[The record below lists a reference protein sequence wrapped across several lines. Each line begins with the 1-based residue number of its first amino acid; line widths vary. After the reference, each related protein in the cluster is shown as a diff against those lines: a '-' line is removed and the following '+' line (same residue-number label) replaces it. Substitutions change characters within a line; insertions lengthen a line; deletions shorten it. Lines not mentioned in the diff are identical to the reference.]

1 MEAETWSAAV
11 RDAATVLIDRVV
23 TRLPDVIGALLILV
37 LGWIMGRLLRALVR
51 RLLGTAVDRL
61 QGRRLLGGEDR
72 LGWRRALPGLLG
84 GLTFWTV
91 MAVAVVAAADTL
103 DLALLGELLSN
114 IARILP
120 QVLAGVLVVFVGVVF
135 AELTQNAVANTASA
149 AGVPYAAA
157 LARAVQLAVVVVA
170 LVMGAHQAGVDSTFL
185 MIALPVVLGALL
197 GGAALA
203 FGLGSRT
210 AVSNI
215 IASHQ
220 LTRVHAVGERVRIAG
235 VEGRI
240 ERVTP
245 TAVLIEAADG
255 KVVVP
260 ASLFAEQVAVIL
272 GEAER

>member
-1 MEAETWSAAV
+1 METATWSAAV
-11 RDAATVLIDRVV
+11 RNAAAAVFDRVV
-23 TRLPDVIGALLILV
+23 SRLPDVVGALVILL
-37 LGWIMGRLLRALVR
+37 LGWVVARLLSALLRRLLRA
-51 RLLGTAVDRL
+51 AVDRL

-72 LGWRRALPGLLG
+72 FGWRRVLPGLLG

-103 DLALLGELLSN
+103 EMTLVGELLAS
-114 IARILP
+114 IARLLP
-120 QVLAGVLVVFVGVVF
+120 QVLAGVLVVFVGVAF
-135 AELTQNAVANTASA
+135 AELAQGAVANAAAA
-149 AGVPYAAA
+149 AGVPYAGA
-157 LARAVQLAVVVVA
+157 LARAVQLSVVVVA
-170 LVMGAHQAGVDSTFL
+170 AVMGAHQAGIDSTFL

-220 LTRVHAVGERVRIAG
+220 LTRVHEVGERVRIAG
-235 VEGRI
+235 IEGRI
-240 ERVTP
+240 EQVTP
-245 TAVLIEAADG
+245 TAVLLEAEHG

-272 GEAER
+272 GKAER